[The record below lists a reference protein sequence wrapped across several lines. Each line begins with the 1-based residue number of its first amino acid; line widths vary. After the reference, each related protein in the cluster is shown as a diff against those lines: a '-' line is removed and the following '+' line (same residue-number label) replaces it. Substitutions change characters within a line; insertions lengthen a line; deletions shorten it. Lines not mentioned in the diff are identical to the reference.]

1 MYGILIDCFEKFIII
16 TYGEAVWSLVLH
28 DAEITEILRNDGWN
42 ISENYSDGVMS
53 RLASAICS
61 ITEGN
66 SDDIFEKFGYFFLNY
81 ARSVSSFNFH
91 YIRSVS

>member
-28 DAEITEILRNDGWN
+28 NAEIAEFSRKDGWN
-42 ISENYSDGVMS
+42 ISENYSDEVIS

-61 ITEGN
+61 ITKGN
-66 SDDIFEKFGYFFLNY
+66 LDDTFEKFGYFFLNY
-81 ARSVSSFNFH
+81 ARSVSSSIFL
-91 YIRSVS
+91 YIRSAL